1 MTLDFGTRSRFSRR
15 QALTAATAG
24 LAGLAAAA
32 CGGGSDKGSS
42 TTSGSSSGSAAP
54 SGSTGGSGARKTV
67 EITYWGSFSG
77 GLGDTEKAVVERFN
91 SSQTDVKVNYQFQG
105 NYEETAQKLTAALA
119 SNTAP
124 DVSLLSDV
132 WWFKFY
138 LAGALAPTN
147 DLFAQLKVDTKDYE
161 PALFDEGVRKG
172 KNYWVPFARS
182 TPLFYYNKDMFKAA
196 GLPDKAPET
205 WDELVSMAPKLMKG
219 GGATYAFTHPGA
231 ASYIAWLFQCVIRQ
245 YGGRYSDPQFAILL
259 DQPAGIEAGNFYRQ
273 SVVDG
278 WASTPQDIVAE
289 FTTGTAAA
297 MMASTGSL
305 SGVLKNAKFQVGTA
319 MLPRKKEFNCCT
331 GGAGLAVMAK
341 SNDEKKLAAMKFI
354 AYATSPETTTY
365 WSQETGY
372 MPVRVSAAGS
382 AAMKDYFAKNPQ
394 FKTAVDQLAKTQ
406 AQDSARVFIPNGDQI
421 IGKGLE
427 EIVITKKDAKD
438 TFPPVAAIL
447 KTEAKPIVEGLK
459 KVEG

>member
-1 MTLDFGTRSRFSRR
+1 MVTSVEVQPRDAFT
-15 QALTAATAG
+15 QV
-24 LAGLAAAA
+24 AAA
-32 CGGGSDKGSS
+32 
-42 TTSGSSSGSAAP
+42 
-54 SGSTGGSGARKTV
+54 GSGR
-67 EITYWGSFSG
+67 
-77 GLGDTEKAVVERFN
+77 RF
-91 SSQTDVKVNYQFQG
+91 G
-105 NYEETAQKLTAALA
+105 RGICRPTAELA

-147 DLFAQLKVDTKDYE
+147 DLFAQVKVDTKDHE

-182 TPLFYYNKDMFKAA
+182 TPLIYYNKDMFKAA